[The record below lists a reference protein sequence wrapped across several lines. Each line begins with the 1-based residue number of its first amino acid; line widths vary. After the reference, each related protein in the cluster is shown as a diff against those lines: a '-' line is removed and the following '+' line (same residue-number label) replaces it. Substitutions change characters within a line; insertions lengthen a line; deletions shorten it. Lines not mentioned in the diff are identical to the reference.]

1 MQLRNRRLLLSKKKR
16 HLLLPSQGSP
26 VNLPSKSWLQRF
38 CMQMSDVSKERTG
51 SGGISAIQLSSEHNA
66 NNEDVR
72 FELKDLHPDDPQ
84 IVVFKHGVGELRG
97 SSK

>member
-1 MQLRNRRLLLSKKKR
+1 MSIELLLI
-16 HLLLPSQGSP
+16 
-26 VNLPSKSWLQRF
+26 
-38 CMQMSDVSKERTG
+38 DEAERTG

>member
-1 MQLRNRRLLLSKKKR
+1 MATEEPHATLRADFVMGFLLFKITHK
-16 HLLLPSQGSP
+16 GSRD
-26 VNLPSKSWLQRF
+26 Q
-38 CMQMSDVSKERTG
+38 ERTG